1 MSTPSAY
8 KAGAN
13 TQARGKVG
21 KVGKAAPAPAPRGK
35 VATDTK
41 HTPKDAKEMFLKRV
55 QLCSITYDYSDDN
68 KDVKAKSERNAALQD
83 LREFLN
89 DSKNV
94 AQYVI
99 PHLDLVIDMIKKNI
113 FRPLPMDKKGGDKL
127 GPGEAGAEGG
137 DEDMVIDPAWPHL
150 QGVYEFFFEL
160 IICEATDVK
169 SLKVFITP
177 SFIQDFLQLFDSEEP
192 RERDYL
198 KNILHRLY
206 AKLVPRRKMI
216 RKAINDSFLTMIHET
231 QRFNGASELLD
242 ILASIISGFA
252 VPLRE
257 EHVVFFKV
265 IMIPLHKVQTAHIFH
280 EQLLRCSM
288 LFLSKDHALAIPL
301 VEGLLRYWPFGN
313 SVKETLYLT
322 ELQEVLEVCEL
333 AKLEPLIPKLFK
345 RLVRCISG
353 PQLQVAD
360 RAMCFFENDYFLG
373 ILRTFKQVTFPMVV
387 PVIVELAETHWH
399 KILQES
405 LNALKVIL
413 KEIDPVAFDRALQTG
428 SRDLARANSLGTMH
442 NLPARAT
449 TEAKWDALA
458 AKAKAIDP
466 RFKAPCV
473 PYVDSHVVGLNNMN
487 GIMLTSQNLIPPT

>member
-1 MSTPSAY
+1 M
-8 KAGAN
+8 G
-13 TQARGKVG
+13 RGG
-21 KVGKAAPAPAPRGK
+21 KQVAKPGKNPVAPAPRGISSL
-35 VATDTK
+35 DPRQ
-41 HTPKDAKEMFLKRV
+41 HIPKDAKELFLKRV
-55 QLCSITYDYSDDN
+55 QMCSVTYDYSDES
-68 KDVKAKSERNAALQD
+68 KDAKAKAERLAALQE
-83 LREFLN
+83 LREFVSDN
-89 DSKNV
+89 KNV

-99 PHLDLVIDMIKKNI
+99 PHLDLVMEMIQKNI
-113 FRPLPMDKKGGDKL
+113 FRPLPTDKKSGEKL
-127 GPGEAGAEGG
+127 GASETGVEE
-137 DEDMVIDPAWPHL
+137 EETIIDPAWPHL
-150 QGVYEFFFEL
+150 QGIYEFFFEL
-160 IICEATDVK
+160 IISEATDVK
-169 SLKVFITP
+169 SIKMFISP
-177 SFIQDFLQLFDSEEP
+177 SFVQEFLGLFDSEEP

-257 EHVVFFKV
+257 EHVIFFKNV
-265 IMIPLHKVQTAHIFH
+265 MIPLHKVMTSHLFH

-288 LFLSKDHALAIPL
+288 LFLSKDHGLAISL

-313 SVKETLYLT
+313 SPKETMFLT

-333 AKLEPLIPKLFK
+333 SKLDPLVNKLFK

-373 ILRTFKQVTFPMVV
+373 ILRTYKQITFPMVV

-413 KEIDPVAFDRALQTG
+413 REIDPVAFDKALQTG
-428 SRDLARANSLGTMH
+428 PKGV
-442 NLPARAT
+442 
-449 TEAKWDALA
+449 AK
-458 AKAKAIDP
+458 
-466 RFKAPCV
+466 
-473 PYVDSHVVGLNNMN
+473 
-487 GIMLTSQNLIPPT
+487 

>member
-1 MSTPSAY
+1 MSGVSGHRGSGNP
-8 KAGAN
+8 G
-13 TQARGKVG
+13 RGKVG
-21 KVGKAAPAPAPRGK
+21 KTGKTSGAPIRGK
-35 VATDTK
+35 SGQDSK
-41 HTPKDAKEMFLKRV
+41 PNNKDVKEMFLKRI
-55 QLCSITYDYSDDN
+55 QLCSVTYDYSDET
-68 KDVKAKSERNAALQD
+68 KDVKAKSERITALQE
-83 LREFLN
+83 LKEFLS
-89 DSKNV
+89 DTKNV

-99 PHLDLVIDMIKKNI
+99 PHLEPVMEMIQKNV
-113 FRPLPMDKKGGDKL
+113 FRPLPMDKKAGDKL
-127 GPGEAGAEGG
+127 GPGEAGV
-137 DEDMVIDPAWPHL
+137 DEEEVIIDPAWPHL

-160 IICEATDVK
+160 IISEATDVK

-177 SFIQDFLQLFDSEEP
+177 YFVQEFLQLFDSEEP

-206 AKLVPRRKMI
+206 AKLVPRRRMI
-216 RKAINDSFLTMIHET
+216 RKAINDCFLTMIHET

-242 ILASIISGFA
+242 ILAAIISGFA

-257 EHVVFFKV
+257 EHVIFFKT
-265 IMIPLHKVQTAHIFH
+265 IIIPLHKVQTSHLFH

-288 LFLSKDHALAIPL
+288 LFLSKDHSLAIHL

-313 SVKETLYLT
+313 SPKEILFLA
-322 ELQEVLEVCEL
+322 ELQEVLEICEN
-333 AKLEPLIPKLFK
+333 AKLEALIPKLFK

-373 ILRTFKQVTFPMVV
+373 ILRTYKQSTFPMVV

-428 SRDLARANSLGTMH
+428 SREAARNNSLKAMH
-442 NLPARAT
+442 HLPQRASA
-449 TEAKWDALA
+449 EAKWDALT
-458 AKAKAIDP
+458 AKAKAVNP
-466 RFKAPCV
+466 NFVPPTL
-473 PYVDSHVVGLNNMN
+473 PYVDTHVVGLNNMN
-487 GIMLTSQNLIPPT
+487 GEVLNSGNLIPPV

>member
-1 MSTPSAY
+1 MS
-8 KAGAN
+8 G
-13 TQARGKVG
+13 RGTIGRGG
-21 KVGKAAPAPAPRGK
+21 KQVAKPGKNPVAPAPRGIFSL
-35 VATDTK
+35 DPRQ
-41 HTPKDAKEMFLKRV
+41 HIPKDAKELFLKRV
-55 QLCSITYDYSDDN
+55 QMCSVTYDYSDES
-68 KDVKAKSERNAALQD
+68 KDAKAKAERLAALQE
-83 LREFLN
+83 LREFVSDN
-89 DSKNV
+89 RNV

-99 PHLDLVIDMIKKNI
+99 PHLDLVMEMIQKNI
-113 FRPLPMDKKGGDKL
+113 FRPLPTDKKSGEKL
-127 GPGEAGAEGG
+127 GASETGVEE
-137 DEDMVIDPAWPHL
+137 EEVIIDPAWPHL
-150 QGVYEFFFEL
+150 QGIYEFFFEL
-160 IICEATDVK
+160 IISEATDVK
-169 SLKVFITP
+169 SIKMFISP
-177 SFIQDFLQLFDSEEP
+177 SFVQEFLGLFDSEEP

-257 EHVVFFKV
+257 EHVIFFKNV
-265 IMIPLHKVQTAHIFH
+265 MIPLHKVMTSHLFH

-288 LFLSKDHALAIPL
+288 LFLSKDHGLAISL

-313 SVKETLYLT
+313 SPKETMFLT

-333 AKLEPLIPKLFK
+333 SKLDPLVNKLFK

-373 ILRTFKQVTFPMVV
+373 ILRTYKQITFPMVV

-413 KEIDPVAFDRALQTG
+413 REIDPVAFDKALQTG
-428 SRDLARANSLGTMH
+428 PKGV
-442 NLPARAT
+442 
-449 TEAKWDALA
+449 AK
-458 AKAKAIDP
+458 
-466 RFKAPCV
+466 
-473 PYVDSHVVGLNNMN
+473 
-487 GIMLTSQNLIPPT
+487 

>member
-1 MSTPSAY
+1 MSGPGAY
-8 KAGAN
+8 KGAVSNN
-13 TQARGKVG
+13 TRGKVS
-21 KVGKAAPAPAPRGK
+21 KAPGKAPPTAPIRGK
-35 VATDTK
+35 AQTDIK
-41 HTPKDAKEMFLKRV
+41 HNTKDAKEMFLKRV
-55 QLCSITYDYSDDN
+55 QMCSITYDYADDQ
-68 KDVKAKSERNAALQD
+68 KDVKAKTDRIGALQE
-83 LREFLN
+83 LKEFLN

-127 GPGEAGAEGG
+127 GPSEGG
-137 DEDMVIDPAWPHL
+137 VEEEDIVIDPAWPHL

-169 SLKVFITP
+169 SLKIHVTP

-216 RKAINDSFLTMIHET
+216 RKAINDCFLTMIHET
-231 QRFNGASELLD
+231 QKFNGASELLD

-257 EHVVFFKV
+257 EHVIFFKV
-265 IMIPLHKVQTAHIFH
+265 VMIPLHKVQTSHIFH

-313 SVKETLYLT
+313 SPKETLFLT

-333 AKLEPLIPKLFK
+333 AKLESLIPKLFK

-373 ILRTFKQVTFPMVV
+373 ILRTFKQLTFPMVV
-387 PVIVELAETHWH
+387 PVIVELADTHWH

-428 SRDLARANSLGTMH
+428 SREMARNNSLSMMH
-442 NLPARAT
+442 NLPQRST
-449 TEAKWDALA
+449 VEAKWEALTA
-458 AKAKAIDP
+458 RAKAIDP
-466 RFKAPCV
+466 GFKAPKL
-473 PYVDSHVVGLNNMN
+473 PYIEAHVVGLNNMN
-487 GIMLTSQNLIPPT
+487 DIRLSSQNLIPPV